1 MSSTT
6 NVQSYLPY
14 VFRPV
19 YTWNSNTGAFSTQF
33 NMSNVDTL
41 TVSTARFGV
50 IYAGDISN
58 NVYIGSNTGNLP
70 AFAGT
75 CNTVSNTAVGIG
87 AAAATSNSSNSEFIG
102 FQAGGVTKSIC
113 NSVVIGVSAGLSN
126 SNVVNS
132 ILIGTANS
140 TGTLFGTTNYV
151 GLSNIS
157 NTICIGG
164 NAGGT
169 GNSNIFIGSSNGV
182 GMIGSSNVL
191 IGNGVNLSNIPGYT
205 LVDGVTPNPSFSN
218 ASNLFM
224 VGSSN
229 NILIAGNFSTGVVSI
244 GSTNTNANVCNAG
257 VGNSLVSNTV
267 PNLTLDVSKWMR
279 VQNGLSIGCDPNQG
293 YTLDVVGS
301 FRAQDGY
308 GQIYMSNAFDIGDG
322 NGPLPTNAVVNINP
336 TRPGGT
342 MTVIVGG
349 GVRAASAAVTGQ
361 VSASNVV
368 VSNQVSAA
376 TGYSSVQSGTA
387 GVSLAGST
395 PGPAGFITIPLKNNG
410 LVTVFAYSS
419 ATSPAYVYS
428 ASYLVTNYVSNVA
441 WPASNIMTIVAT
453 PNFSVVVSNANIT
466 ISNSFLGN
474 VTMFYNVTFFPIG

>member
-33 NMSNVDTL
+33 NMSNIDTL
-41 TVSTARFGV
+41 TVNNARFGV

-58 NVYIGSNTGNLP
+58 NVYIGSNAGNLP
-70 AFAGT
+70 TLVDTYNTAG
-75 CNTVSNTAVGIG
+75 NTAVGIG
-87 AAAATSNSSNSEFIG
+87 AAAAISGSSNSEFIG
-102 FQAGGVTKSIC
+102 FQAGGVGKVIC
-113 NSVVIGVSAGLSN
+113 NTIVIGASAGLSN
-126 SNVVNS
+126 NNVSNS

-140 TGTLFGTTNYV
+140 TGSLFGTPSYI

-169 GNSNIFIGSSNGV
+169 GNSNIFIGSFNGV
-182 GMIGSSNVL
+182 DMTGSSNVL
-191 IGNGVNLSNIPGYT
+191 IGNGVNLANIPGYT
-205 LVDGVTPNPSFSN
+205 LVDGVTPGPSFAN
-218 ASNLFM
+218 QSNLFM

-229 NILIAGNFSTGVVSI
+229 TILIAGNFSTGVVSI

-257 VGNSLVSNTV
+257 LSNALISNTV

-279 VQNGLSIGCDPNQG
+279 VQNGLAIGCDPNQG
-293 YTLDVVGS
+293 FSLDVVGS
-301 FRAQDGY
+301 LRAQDGY
-308 GQIYMSNAFDIGDG
+308 GQVYMSNYFDIGDG
-322 NGPLPTNAVVNINP
+322 NGPVPSNAVVNINSVA
-336 TRPGGT
+336 TGGT
-342 MTVIVGG
+342 MTLNVVGA
-349 GVRAASAAVTGQ
+349 VRASTAT
-361 VSASNVV
+361 

-376 TGYSSVQSGTA
+376 GYFSAQSGSNGILLGT
-387 GVSLAGST
+387 GGTTV
-395 PGPAGFITIPLKNNG
+395 IPLKNNG

-428 ASYLVTNYVSNVA
+428 ASYLVTNYTSNVP
-441 WPASNIMTIVAT
+441 WTASNVMTSST
-453 PNFSVVVSNANIT
+453 SNFSVVVSNSNIT
-466 ISNSFLGN
+466 ISNSYASS
-474 VTMFYNVTFFPIG
+474 VTIFYNVTFFPIG

>member
-19 YTWNSNTGAFSTQF
+19 YTWNSNTGGFSTQF

-50 IYAGDISN
+50 IYAGDSSN

-75 CNTVSNTAVGIG
+75 CNTAGNTAIGIG
-87 AAAATSNSSNSEFIG
+87 AAAAVSGSSNSEFVG
-102 FQAGGVTKSIC
+102 FQAGGVGKVIC
-113 NSVVIGVSAGLSN
+113 NTIVIGQSASLSN
-126 SNVVNS
+126 SNVLNS
-132 ILIGTANS
+132 ILIGTSNS
-140 TGTLFGTTNYV
+140 V
-151 GLSNIS
+151 KLSNIS
-157 NTICIGG
+157 NTVCIGG

-182 GMIGSSNVL
+182 GMIGSSNLL
-191 IGNGVNLSNIPGYT
+191 IGHGVNLANIPGYT

-224 VGSSN
+224 VGCLSN
-229 NILIAGNFSTGVVSI
+229 DPILGKVGNVLIAGNFSTGVVAI

-257 VGNSLVSNTV
+257 VGNSLISNTIS
-267 PNLTLDVSKWMR
+267 NLTLDVSKWMR

-308 GQIYMSNAFDIGDG
+308 GQMYMSNAIDIGDG
-322 NGPLPTNAVVNINP
+322 NGPTTSNAVVNINA
-336 TRPGGT
+336 TKVGGT
-342 MTVIVGG
+342 MTLIVEGAM
-349 GVRAASAAVTGQ
+349 RATSAA
-361 VSASNVV
+361 

-376 TGYSSVQSGTA
+376 GYFSAQSGSN
-387 GVSLAGST
+387 GVLLATSAT
-395 PGPAGFITIPLKNNG
+395 TTIPLKNNG

-419 ATSPAYVYS
+419 VTPIYAYS
-428 ASYLVTNYVSNVA
+428 ASYLVTNYTSNVG
-441 WPASNIMTIVAT
+441 WTASNVMSNGTS
-453 PNFSVVVSNANIT
+453 NFSVIVSNSIIT
-466 ISNSFLGN
+466 ISNSYAGSVN
-474 VTMFYNVTFFPIG
+474 MFYNVTFFPIG